1 MYNLDKDLDAKV
13 KRLDILRKELE
24 NNQHRINSISDLLD
38 SKEDAFARTQQ
49 KISECYQQLQ
59 DLKYSLNKLDGE
71 LNYFESLNE

>member
-24 NNQHRINSISDLLD
+24 NNQHRINSISELLD

-49 KISECYQQLQ
+49 KISECY
-59 DLKYSLNKLDGE
+59 
-71 LNYFESLNE
+71 